1 MDSNKL
7 FTTDALKNLNPF
19 EIKCLDYGF
28 VRLVDCMPRLSS
40 EDGSIEYAIVQ
51 CARISYGMG
60 LKDTQ
65 SDRNL
70 LRYMYK
76 NKHTS
81 PFESVKFKFH
91 IKCPKFVSM
100 QILRH
105 RTANVNEFSQRY
117 AELPK
122 NENNQYDYYH
132 PTNKTQNVPGGTIR
146 MPSSVN
152 KQSSISIEDEKK
164 KELIEKE
171 LQRTEEMMDQVLTQY
186 KKLIDLGLAK
196 EIARYCL
203 PEAIYT
209 ELYWTM
215 DLHNL
220 LHFLQLRMDHHAQ
233 AETYVFAKA
242 IFDLIRPLVPT
253 VIECFQEFSLE
264 SMSLSRCEI
273 QAIKNKKL
281 ELEST
286 SKSNQTDYK
295 KKLNQLGLF

>member
-1 MDSNKL
+1 M
-7 FTTDALKNLNPF
+7 DALKRVDTF

-28 VRLVDCMPRLSS
+28 VRLVDCMPRLTA
-40 EDGSIEYAIVQ
+40 EDGTIEYAIVQ

-132 PTNKTQNVPGGTIR
+132 PTNTNQTVPGGTIR
-146 MPSSVN
+146 MPSNIN
-152 KQSSISIEDEKK
+152 KQSSTVIEDQNKLELIQ
-164 KELIEKE
+164 KELKN
-171 LQRTEEMMDQVLTQY
+171 TEELLDQVLIQY

-196 EIARYCL
+196 EIARFCL

-242 IFDLIRPLVPT
+242 MFDLIKPLVPT
-253 VIECFQEFSLE
+253 VISCFEEYSLE
-264 SMSLSRCEI
+264 SMSLSKGEI

-286 SKSNQTDYK
+286 SKSNQSDYK
-295 KKLNQLGLF
+295 QKLNQLGLF